1 MPAPLLLR
9 PVVSRADASAFLD
22 LPRQL
27 HRADPCWVPPL
38 RRAERLR
45 WSPRHNAVLA
55 GLACRRWLAWRGD
68 RPVARLAAV
77 DDPAF
82 AATWLP
88 RAGLFGF
95 LEAEDDREAVAALL
109 DRAGGWL
116 AARGRTA
123 MVGPVNLT
131 LHDECGVLVEGGDRP
146 PMLLT
151 AWNPPWYGP
160 LLEAAG
166 CAPLRAWVG
175 YRWRPASGMSP
186 AARRAVRAAASAYG
200 GRLVVRRPDPARWD
214 SELARLRTV
223 WDACFADEWGFQ
235 PLDDAAFA
243 ARAREFR
250 RIFRPELAAF
260 AEVDGE
266 PVGFG
271 LALPD
276 VNVGLAA
283 ARGRLLPLGWLRLA
297 LALRRPKRVRLLLLG
312 VRPEHRARGIGAI
325 LSAAIA
331 DGGREI
337 GVEEAELSL
346 VREENGS
353 VRQVIEAFGGE
364 RARRWVLYRR
374 ELRA

>member
-1 MPAPLLLR
+1 MPAPLLVR
-9 PVVSRADASAFLD
+9 PVASRADAAAFLEVPW
-22 LPRQL
+22 LL
-27 HRADPCWVPPL
+27 HAGDPHWVPPL
-38 RRAERLR
+38 RRAERRR
-45 WSPRHNAVLA
+45 WSPRHNPALA
-55 GLACRRWLAWRGD
+55 KLEVRRWIAWRGS
-68 RPVARLAAV
+68 RSVARLAAM
-77 DDPAF
+77 DDARL

-88 RAGLFGF
+88 GAGLFGF
-95 LEAEDDREAVAALL
+95 LEAADDRAAVTTLL
-109 DRAGGWL
+109 DRAGEWL
-116 AARGRTA
+116 AARARTS

-131 LHDECGVLVEGGDRP
+131 LHDECGALVEGCDQP
-146 PMLLT
+146 PMVLT
-151 AWNPPWYGP
+151 AWNPPWHGP

-166 CAPLRAWVG
+166 ATPLRAWVG
-175 YRWRPASGMSP
+175 YRWRPANGMSP

-214 SELARLRTV
+214 EELARLRTA

-235 PLDDAAFA
+235 PLDDTEFA
-243 ARAREFR
+243 ARARDFR
-250 RIFRPELAAF
+250 PIFRPELGAF

-266 PVGFG
+266 TVGFG

-283 ARGRLLPLGWLRLA
+283 ARGRLLPLGWLRLVR
-297 LALRRPKRVRLLLLG
+297 ALRRPQRVRLLLLG
-312 VRPEHRARGIGAI
+312 VRPEHRARGLGAI

-346 VREENGS
+346 VREENSS

-364 RARRWVLYRR
+364 RVRRWVLYRR
-374 ELRA
+374 ALRG